1 MHRIDTREH
10 KFIEDQSQNLRVG
23 QVVKV
28 SQNERFPADLILLK
42 SSNPDGMAYVET
54 LALDGETNLKHKSA
68 IRDMQDTILSASD
81 ASKINANVYCD
92 NPDDSLYNFDGLMT
106 IKVKNSESQ
115 YKYPLSYSQLLLR
128 GSSLKTTHWVY
139 GIVVYT
145 GHETKMQMHEA
156 VMPRRQKKMS
166 RVEKLAD
173 KFIKWLF
180 CIQVILA
187 AIATSQ
193 GEKFE
198 ATARDMSYLHL
209 DPRQASSEYATW
221 LTSMLPQIL
230 AVVKFGNWMLLL
242 M

>member
-1 MHRIDTREH
+1 MVEQISRPLNAYFVAIMFLQMIPKVSITDGEPTVVLGLIPIVVVSMMIDLIEDRKKHRQDQKQNLQNVQRIDTKGH
-10 KFIEDQSQNLRVG
+10 KFIQDQSQNLRVG
-23 QVVKV
+23 QVIKV

-42 SSNPDGMAYVET
+42 SSNPNGMAYVET
-54 LALDGETNLKHKSA
+54 QALDGETNLKHKSA

-145 GHETKMQMHEA
+145 GRETKMLMHEA
-156 VMPRRQKKMS
+156 AMPRR
-166 RVEKLAD
+166 
-173 KFIKWLF
+173 
-180 CIQVILA
+180 
-187 AIATSQ
+187 
-193 GEKFE
+193 
-198 ATARDMSYLHL
+198 
-209 DPRQASSEYATW
+209 
-221 LTSMLPQIL
+221 
-230 AVVKFGNWMLLL
+230 
-242 M
+242 